1 MSGHSVGFPSPGS
14 SASAS
19 KTFRQFLD
27 GGSTATSGLVM
38 TSCSKSPSHD
48 EKQICSPTKMDSG
61 GLVSSMPRPEK
72 RIPPAIHLPSA
83 G

>member
-1 MSGHSVGFPSPGS
+1 MGFLTRQLRIT
-14 SASAS
+14 S

-48 EKQICSPTKMDSG
+48 EKQICSPTKMDFG
-61 GLVSSMPRPEK
+61 GLVFLDASSEK
-72 RIPPAIHLPSA
+72 RIRLAIHLPSA